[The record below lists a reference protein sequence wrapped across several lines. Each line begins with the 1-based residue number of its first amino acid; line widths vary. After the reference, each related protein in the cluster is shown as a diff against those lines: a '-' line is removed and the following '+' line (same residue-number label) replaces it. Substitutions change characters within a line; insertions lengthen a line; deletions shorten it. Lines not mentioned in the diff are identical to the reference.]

1 MVGQSRA
8 PLRRPAALRA
18 QQWFS
23 LLLSALLI
31 LSLTPNAA
39 WAEAESLGAVAEAG
53 ATASLADQPSQG
65 EETPSAASDSSAPQ
79 ASKPL
84 TTSAETPAA
93 QSDGVPTQDEDGVY
107 QLSTV
112 DEVLWFFSSYTTNAA
127 SAKLCNDFDLRGTAL
142 APKSSFSGTFDG
154 DGHTLTVELK
164 LASGDKKGLFASN
177 SGTIENLTLA
187 GSVVTTGSSYSGYS
201 QGALVGSNTGTVR
214 HCTNLATVTGTANYL
229 GGLIGYNSGAVEDCT
244 NQGTVTTTASY
255 FGYAGGITGYSTGGT
270 KVTYRNCVNVGAITA
285 VKNRNAGGIIGY
297 ASSSSGRATLTNCQT
312 TKTLSPTPANTSV
325 DYWLVG
331 ANVYGM
337 PTCTN
342 GSFYQVPVA
351 TLEITGTPETG
362 VTLRGIALGATGME
376 ASGALY
382 TWEASDSAA
391 GPFEALASAGTGSS
405 FAIPQND
412 SLVGKYLRAS
422 VTADQNS
429 SAASNV
435 VGPIVKSDTLLVTEA
450 KEALHIVTDD
460 ITADSFATV
469 KRLELPSQGLNQAA
483 ITWAS
488 NNEAVIGSDGSLAL
502 PDTASAVT
510 VRLTATL
517 RIGTATA
524 TKNFDIK
531 VHPASNPIATVSL
544 TAPDGSFP
552 EGELVTGTE
561 LTATALGANGKT
573 ATNVTYQWQYAESA
587 ESAAAGTWI
596 DIPSATAATWTVPN
610 SYVAASPE
618 GWKGRMVRVTARGD
632 EESSATSEASGAIVF
647 SDYLCAYTDCQ
658 LIQSYYNATYKN
670 IYKPCDLAFPAEGAN
685 GSTVAWT
692 SNKEALIS
700 ATGQVTLPTTDST
713 SVVVTAKVTKGS
725 SSYTYTGNLTVHP
738 LPVALTGVAIEGIPE
753 SGQTLTA
760 VAQGASLQR
769 PTNVKYQWSYS
780 SDGARWT
787 DIASYSGGTAATF
800 TSTSSTYGGKYLRVT
815 ATGTDA
821 AGQAVSFSSE
831 PVLYTYLDS
840 SQPTLIV
847 MSGFCAA
854 GETLTAQAKSG
865 GPTYY
870 YNITSSQ
877 VAWQWFVSTTGEE
890 GSYLP
895 IPGAKADNFTP
906 DWSLYGCYLQVSA
919 RTQKGSYVH
928 TVGQVGPLDLSSDEV
943 RVRQAVQ
950 LLRDAAA
957 NGWAP
962 EPESPRDSSLTALVQ
977 EKLQAAATLAGF
989 DLEGITLR
997 LKTADAVRNG
1007 AFAALSTANDQANGA
1022 ISYFFYNPSVVSP
1035 TTVTKPDGYG
1045 SSFTVTFE
1053 LTCGEVSLEWSP
1065 SQPVAL
1071 GWDQARI
1078 QNEILEPTATAVG
1091 ASLFTEGDT
1100 SATVTHNLNLPTDS
1114 GAIDGVLTD
1123 PSLATAITSPFVTAS
1138 WSTSG
1143 LDNYYVD
1150 DDGVIANRPAND
1162 RDITLTGTFFFSD
1175 GAVSNPTSASLTK
1188 TYRFTLKAAD
1198 WDPTLTDQERL
1209 QRKID
1214 ERYQLWNPA
1223 RTEALTAVGQ
1233 TAVTVT
1239 DDFVVP
1245 TSTQLKL
1252 PGFGVNDAYAFSVES
1267 GNEDL
1272 LSINSYRV
1280 NVFQPLED
1288 EAATTTLT
1296 IKVYERARPWVCATK
1311 VYDVTVEPVS
1321 RQALEDEIALMEEAK
1336 AHYFEAISCGQ
1347 SADAV
1352 TDNLDYF
1359 FKVSRASDGSLLWS
1373 RTRDEA
1379 SAIAGGIVPQ
1389 LVTNSAVP
1397 DDNQYFDSSDKKVVT
1412 HQNLLVTR
1420 PAYDRTITVRSC
1432 LSSEKFADYFERYQ
1446 DDPTWGPLLA
1456 QLYRQ
1461 PVEATFVVKGTEGT
1475 VDPSGGQEPAV
1486 RTVTASITGVTEHE
1500 DGEAFAAQAW
1510 VPAAVLE
1517 LAADEPWSAWDCFSR
1532 LLSAHGMS
1540 ASTEEGWLPF
1550 SITNQAGRT
1559 LAATLDDPQSYWAF
1573 YINGRYA
1580 DEYADDYEVANGDV
1594 IELRYLDRRGA
1605 EQPVEVPETNADADH
1620 PELALD
1626 WEGFTEH
1633 ASVVAQGNIAN
1644 ASANT
1649 PLVNAETEEAFD
1661 PVLLSEAPA
1670 LFRMLSRAS
1679 FASRSLSVSYT
1690 SDPLVVGRRTFL
1702 VSSADHQRAVLS
1714 VVAEDGTRTTK
1725 PLAGAINSTCRL
1737 AYGSGIIVIPLAE
1750 GAVQAL
1756 SATTLETLWYVPAS
1770 LEGAQTLSTPTVANG
1785 LVYLATAEKLDRA
1798 GMSTRGTLRAF
1809 DVRTG
1814 KLRGAITNPRA
1825 GYYWAGGALVGG
1837 AYVIGDDAGVVHA
1850 YRPDLSLEVSTLAL
1864 SSSPLRSTL
1873 VVGGANGTER
1883 TCYLVSR
1890 DGTLHR
1896 FSVDN
1901 SGQLRRGLSLSFAD
1915 TSTSTPAVVGSTAYV
1930 GGAQGGKGVL
1940 AEIDLDRFTVTRRI
1954 THADGTALPGE
1965 VKSHPLTVRDQGVA
1979 LYFTTNDAKG
1989 CLYGYQAG
1997 STQARCVYQPAAARQ
2012 NYTMAA
2018 PYLDAA
2024 GRIGYTNDSGYLF
2037 VLKKSAATIPEEPE
2051 TPKPGQPTEPDAPTP
2066 TEPSQPATPTTPET
2080 PSTPG
2085 TAPSTS
2091 TTPGALGAAG
2101 AANSDVLLDAGN
2113 PRLPLR
2119 QATTL
2124 SVSDGPANAFTTLI
2138 ARADAAPTSQISL
2151 EGETSTAGT
2160 SPKGRDAAAGSSAT
2174 PIALFDDE
2182 TALSSGFSDPTQNRA
2197 AATLALLA
2205 ALGFASA
2212 AVVAVRRRQQQ
2223 TESA

>member
-1 MVGQSRA
+1 M
-8 PLRRPAALRA
+8 
-18 QQWFS
+18 
-23 LLLSALLI
+23 LLVF
-31 LSLTPNAA
+31 SLTPSPA
-39 WAEAESLGAVAEAG
+39 WAESKG
-53 ATASLADQPSQG
+53 QG
-65 EETPSAASDSSAPQ
+65 ETAAPVAAQPNELEE
-79 ASKPL
+79 A
-84 TTSAETPAA
+84 APAA
-93 QSDGVPTQDEDGVY
+93 AAALPVAQPDEAPNQDENGVY

-112 DEVLWFFSSYTTNAA
+112 EEVLWFFSSYTTNAA
-127 SAKLCNDFDLRGTAL
+127 SAKLCNDFDLRGSTL
-142 APKSSFSGTFDG
+142 TPKSSFSGTFDG

-187 GSVVTTGSSYSGYS
+187 GSVITTGSSYSGYS
-201 QGALVGSNTGTVR
+201 QGALIGYNTGTVR
-214 HCTNLATVTGTANYL
+214 HCSNLATVTGTANYL

-244 NQGTVTTTASY
+244 NQGAVTTTASY
-255 FGYAGGITGYSTGGT
+255 LGYAGGITGYSTGGT

-285 VKNRNAGGIIGY
+285 AKNRNAGGIIGY

-312 TKTLSPTPANTSV
+312 TKTLSPAPTNTSV

-337 PTCTN
+337 PACADS
-342 GSFYQVPVA
+342 SFYQVPVA

-362 VTLRGIALGATGME
+362 ITLRGMALGATGME
-376 ASGALY
+376 ASGTLY
-382 TWEASDSAA
+382 TWETADSAA
-391 GPFEALASAGTGSS
+391 GPFEALATAGTGST

-412 SLVGKYLRAS
+412 SLVGKYLRAT

-429 SAASNV
+429 SATSNV

-450 KEALHIVTDD
+450 KEALSIATDD
-460 ITADSFATV
+460 ITADNLATAG
-469 KRLELPSQGLNQAA
+469 RLELPSQGLNQAA

-488 NNEAVIGSDGSLAL
+488 NNEAVIGTDGSLAL

-517 RIGTATA
+517 RIGSAAA
-524 TKNFDIK
+524 TKHFDIK
-531 VHPASNPIATVSL
+531 VHPASNPVATVSL
-544 TAPDGSFP
+544 TTPDDFFP
-552 EGELVTGTE
+552 EGELVTGTK

-587 ESAAAGTWI
+587 EDAVADAWI
-596 DIPSATAATWTVPN
+596 DIPSATAASWTVPN

-618 GWKGRMVRVTARGD
+618 GWKGRVVRVTARGD
-632 EESSATSEASGAIVF
+632 EESAATSAASGAIIF
-647 SDYLCAYTDCQ
+647 SDYLCAYTDFQ
-658 LIQSYYNATYKN
+658 LIQSFYNATYKN
-670 IYKPCDLAFPAEGAN
+670 IYEPCDLAFPAEGVN
-685 GSTVAWT
+685 GSTITWV
-692 SNKEALIS
+692 SKNEALIS
-700 ATGQVTLPTTDST
+700 ATGHVTLPATDST
-713 SVVVTAKVTKGS
+713 AVVINAKVTKGS

-738 LPVALTGVAIEGIPE
+738 VPVALTGVAIEGVPE

-760 VAQGASLQR
+760 VAQGVGLQQ

-780 SDGARWT
+780 SNGTSWT
-787 DIASYSGGTAATF
+787 NIASYSGGTAATF
-800 TSTSSTYGGKYLRVT
+800 TSTSSSYGGKYLRVT

-821 AGQAVSFSSE
+821 TGQAVSFSSE
-831 PVLYTYLDS
+831 PVLYTYLYS

-847 MSGFCAA
+847 MSGSCAA
-854 GETLTAQAKSG
+854 GETLTAQAKYG

-870 YNITSSQ
+870 YNIASSQ
-877 VAWQWFVSTTGEE
+877 VAWQWLVSTTGEE

-895 IPGAKADNFTP
+895 IPGATSDSFTP
-906 DWSLYGCYLQVSA
+906 DWSLHGCYLQVSA

-950 LLRDAAA
+950 LLRDAAT
-957 NGWAP
+957 NGWTL
-962 EPESPRDSSLTALVQ
+962 EPQSPRDSSLTALVQ
-977 EKLQAAATLAGF
+977 EKLQAAATLTGF

-1007 AFAALSTANDQANGA
+1007 AFAALSTANDQTNGA
-1022 ISYFFYNPSVVSP
+1022 ISYFFYHPSVAAP

-1045 SSFTVTFE
+1045 AAFAVTFE
-1053 LTCGEVSLEWSP
+1053 LTCGEATLEWSP

-1078 QNEILEPTATAVG
+1078 QKEILEPTATAVG

-1100 SATVTHNLNLPTDS
+1100 ASTVTHNLNLPTNS
-1114 GAIDGVLTD
+1114 GALDGVLAD

-1143 LDNYYVD
+1143 LDSYYVGD
-1150 DDGVIANRPAND
+1150 NGVIANRPAND
-1162 RDITLTGTFFFSD
+1162 RDITLTGTFFFND
-1175 GAVSNPTSASLTK
+1175 GATSNPTTASLTK

-1198 WDPTLTDQERL
+1198 WDPTLSDQERL

-1214 ERYQLWNPA
+1214 ERYQLWNPT

-1252 PGFGVNDAYAFSVES
+1252 PGFGVNDTYTFSVES
-1267 GNEDL
+1267 GNEDV
-1272 LSINSYRV
+1272 LSVNSYRV
-1280 NVFQPLED
+1280 NVFQPLEGD
-1288 EAATTTLT
+1288 AVTTTLT

-1311 VYDVTVEPVS
+1311 VYDITVAPVS

-1336 AHYFEAISCGQ
+1336 AHYFEAISRGQ

-1359 FKVSRASDGSLLWS
+1359 FKVSRADDGSLLWS
-1373 RTRDEA
+1373 RTHDEA

-1397 DDNQYFDSSDKKVVT
+1397 DDNQYFESSDKKVVT

-1432 LSSEKFADYFERYQ
+1432 LSSEKFADYYERYQ
-1446 DDPTWGPLLA
+1446 DDPAWGPLLA

-1475 VDPSGGQEPAV
+1475 VDPSGGQEAAM

-1500 DGEAFAAQAW
+1500 EGEAFTAQAW
-1510 VPAAVLE
+1510 VPTAVLKLE
-1517 LAADEPWSAWDCFSR
+1517 ADEPWSAWDCFSR
-1532 LLSAHGMS
+1532 LLSAHGMG
-1540 ASTEEGWLPF
+1540 ASTEEGWLPY

-1559 LAATLDDPQSYWAF
+1559 LAATFDDPQSYWAF
-1573 YINGRYA
+1573 YVNGRYA
-1580 DEYADDYEVANGDV
+1580 DVYADDYEVADGDV
-1594 IELRYLDRRGA
+1594 IELRYLDRSGE
-1605 EQPVEVPETNADADH
+1605 EQPVEVPATNVDADH
-1620 PELALD
+1620 PELALG

-1633 ASVVAQGNIAN
+1633 ASVVAQGTIAS

-1649 PLVNAETEEAFD
+1649 PLVAAKAEEAFD
-1661 PVLLSEAPA
+1661 PVLLPEAPT
-1670 LFRMLSRAS
+1670 LFRTLSNAS
-1679 FASRSLSVSYT
+1679 LAPLNLSVAYT
-1690 SDPLVVGRRTFL
+1690 SDPLVVGQRTFL
-1702 VSSADHQRAVLS
+1702 VSGADLQRAVLS
-1714 VVAEDGTRTTK
+1714 VVAEDGTRATK
-1725 PLAGAINSTCRL
+1725 QLAGAINSTCRL
-1737 AYGSGIIVIPLAE
+1737 AYGSGIIVVPLAE

-1756 SATTLETLWYVPAS
+1756 SAATLETLWYVPAS

-1785 LVYLATAEKLDRA
+1785 LVYLATAEKLDRT

-1809 DVRTG
+1809 DLRTG
-1814 KLRGAITNPRA
+1814 TLRGAITNPRA

-1864 SSSPLRSTL
+1864 SSSPLRSTV
-1873 VVGGANGTER
+1873 VVGEASGTTR

-1896 FSVDN
+1896 FSVNN
-1901 SGQLRRGLSLSFAD
+1901 SGQLHRGSSLSFAD

-1940 AEIDLDRFTVTRRI
+1940 AEIDLGRFTVTRRI
-1954 THADGTALPGE
+1954 TQADGAALPGE
-1965 VKSHPLTVRDQGVA
+1965 VKSHPLSVRDQGLA
-1979 LYFTTNDAKG
+1979 LYFTTNDATG
-1989 CLYGYQAG
+1989 CLYGYQVG
-1997 STQARCVYQPAAARQ
+1997 NTQAHCVYQPAAARQ
-2012 NYTMAA
+2012 NYTMAS
-2018 PYLDAA
+2018 PYIDAG

-2037 VLKKSAATIPEEPE
+2037 VLKKSAAAIPEEPE
-2051 TPKPGQPTEPDAPTP
+2051 TPTPDQPTEPDPSIP
-2066 TEPSQPATPTTPET
+2066 TEPSQPETPTTPEE
-2080 PSTPG
+2080 PETPG
-2085 TAPSTS
+2085 TTPGTS
-2091 TTPGALGAAG
+2091 TTPDIDGNIPGDSGNSTNPGVFAPGTGTTHPEAPGNVGIPGPGGASGSTLLLGGAG
-2101 AANSDVLLDAGN
+2101 V
-2113 PRLPLR
+2113 RLPLHHAVNSPSADR
-2119 QATTL
+2119 QG
-2124 SVSDGPANAFTTLI
+2124 SAFTTLI
-2138 ARADAAPTSQISL
+2138 SHADAALATQISL
-2151 EGETSTAGT
+2151 AGETSLAGAT
-2160 SPKGRDAAAGSSAT
+2160 TEGRPGSAGSDPASV
-2174 PIALFDDE
+2174 ALFDDE
-2182 TALSSGFSDPTQNRA
+2182 TALSSGLSDPMQNRA

-2205 ALGFASA
+2205 AFGLASA
-2212 AVVAVRRRQQQ
+2212 AAVAIRRRRQPA
-2223 TESA
+2223 ESA